1 MELDKLAR
9 RPKLSQ
15 PFSAARR
22 SHTTHHV
29 EIGSTAAFDTRGP
42 PRPLT
47 RLLADH
53 RRDQQQDAIGMHRPF
68 VLLSLKCPAFSWS
81 FALVL
86 VLVLTA
92 YTTHSCCWQVLAYIC
107 FNRLLIRWHRRLRIL
122 SRYVRLSLLFDGAFV
137 INLSVRE
144 TRTSSCL
151 VYLFAFATRASSSMG
166 YSGCFRPVHPR
177 AQRLTMLHAGIEPG

>member
-92 YTTHSCCWQVLAYIC
+92 YTTHSCCWQVLADIC
-107 FNRLLIRWHRRLRIL
+107 FTRLPLRWHLRFRFCL
-122 SRYVRLSLLFDGAFV
+122 VPVRLSLLFDEAFV
-137 INLSVRE
+137 LNLRFVLLGAPVRLRDKCFVFIGLLWLLS
-144 TRTSSCL
+144 TCTPSSP
-151 VYLFAFATRASSSMG
+151 ASDDAVRG
-166 YSGCFRPVHPR
+166 D
-177 AQRLTMLHAGIEPG
+177 